1 LKSRSSHGIDE
12 RSDISKLV
20 RVHLRIEGKVQ
31 GVYFRNNMKLIAA
44 ENNVK
49 GWVRN
54 LREGSVEAVLEGKK
68 SDLQEVVKWSHK
80 GPTNAVVIN
89 VTVKEELYKGD
100 FSSFEIS
107 DT

>member
-1 LKSRSSHGIDE
+1 
-12 RSDISKLV
+12 
-20 RVHLRIEGKVQ
+20 
-31 GVYFRNNMKLIAA
+31 MKLIAA

-68 SDLQEVVKWSHK
+68 GDVQRVVKWSHR
-80 GPTNAVVIN
+80 GPANAVVIN
-89 VTVKEELYKGD
+89 VTIKEELYKGD

-107 DT
+107 NT

>member
-1 LKSRSSHGIDE
+1 
-12 RSDISKLV
+12 
-20 RVHLRIEGKVQ
+20 
-31 GVYFRNNMKLIAA
+31 MKLIAA

-68 SDLQEVVKWSHK
+68 GDVQQVVKWSHR
-80 GPTNAVVIN
+80 GPANAVVIN
-89 VTVKEELYKGD
+89 VTINEELYKGD

-107 DT
+107 NT

>member
-1 LKSRSSHGIDE
+1 MEFSTSHGIDE
-12 RSDISKLV
+12 RPNISKLV
-20 RVHLRIEGKVQ
+20 RVHLRIVGKVQ
-31 GVYFRNNMKLIAA
+31 GVYFRNNMKLTAA

-68 SDLQEVVKWSHK
+68 SDVQKVIKWCHR
-80 GPTNAVVIN
+80 GPINAVVAN

-100 FSSFEIS
+100 FYSFEIT